1 MIACRPSHVFENM
14 GQLEQPL
21 LEVARALIESFE
33 RIAGAVVAAGSIQP
47 VDHSLTE
54 GFVSLF
60 MDYLR
65 CFNAWKVPDETKL
78 VGRIRHAL
86 VALYDAREHLPA
98 DEPAD
103 SKLSVEFRT
112 QIERLRS
119 KLAQIGGQAALTR
132 FDAENNG
139 IDRSNLA
146 NANRNEFT
154 ISPSRV
160 CNEQLAHELLLDPTF
175 QLSVEGNCDVTLNP
189 AYARMRDSFHR
200 VSGWVVWVGLV
211 WGLF

>member
-1 MIACRPSHVFENM
+1 MIACRPSHVFETM

-21 LEVARALIESFE
+21 LEVARALVESFE

-65 CFNAWKVPDETKL
+65 CFNAWKVPDEIKL
-78 VGRIRHAL
+78 VCRIRHAL
-86 VALYDAREHLPA
+86 FALYNARDHLPA
-98 DEPAD
+98 DESAD

-119 KLAQIGGQAALTR
+119 KLTQIGGQAALTQ
-132 FDAENNG
+132 FDAENNSL
-139 IDRSNLA
+139 DRPNSGS
-146 NANRNEFT
+146 RNDVT

-160 CNEQLAHELLLDPTF
+160 CNEQLAHELMLDPTF
-175 QLSVEGNCDVTLNP
+175 QLTAEGNCDVILNP
-189 AYARMRDSFHR
+189 AFARMRDSFHR
-200 VSGWVVWVGLV
+200 VS
-211 WGLF
+211 